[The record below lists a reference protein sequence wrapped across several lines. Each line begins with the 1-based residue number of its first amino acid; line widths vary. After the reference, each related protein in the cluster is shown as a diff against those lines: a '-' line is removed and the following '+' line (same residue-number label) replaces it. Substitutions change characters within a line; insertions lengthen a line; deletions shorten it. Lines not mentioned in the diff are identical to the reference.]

1 MPRAPY
7 VIVIA
12 VTTYRSPI
20 MPSVYQTWPLL
31 LVALVT
37 PMSQAVDSQISDIQ
51 AAEPN
56 VTGGGGGD
64 SPGSPTG
71 SAPKD

>member
-1 MPRAPY
+1 
-7 VIVIA
+7 
-12 VTTYRSPI
+12 

-56 VTGGGGGD
+56 VTGGSGSGGD

-71 SAPKD
+71 SALKD

>member
-1 MPRAPY
+1 
-7 VIVIA
+7 
-12 VTTYRSPI
+12 